1 MKRPLYKPV
10 IRAYPDI
17 NAPESKISKLLIF
30 VLHIAGRI
38 YLTSF
43 IGAAKIKLEKQSLF
57 IDAFRRSLGGESR
70 CIIAFRHPYGFEP
83 QLLTWF
89 VLCRLKKTAS
99 RQGIKFP
106 MSPRLRFIYGYEV
119 LRWGGLIVRIVMP
132 NLGALPIHHSKLDS
146 RGMTG
151 IYAAI
156 AQGPYPVG
164 IAPEGQVSYTSSGI
178 PRLEPGIVRIGIGAA
193 GQLIKEGKSLPVEIL
208 PVSVRSHYSKRD
220 GKAAESLLRKVEKL
234 CGIEAENPGG
244 GNLAGRFLQCREII
258 LRVNEKRYAI
268 IPEPSL
274 SWDERIT
281 VLLKAALDY
290 CAGILGIRDGDGDGR
305 TEHFSR
311 MYYLRQICWDRIFIP
326 GKNTK
331 KSSKESEL
339 EFAAEDL
346 RAGEA
351 WHAARHI
358 EIADFAWYFRAPP
371 PEKNA
376 PPRGIVEYVQNLW
389 DFANRTMGGAY
400 TNRVN
405 IHPRHITIQAGPAIN
420 LSAAVENYRQD
431 RKGTVQKIL
440 SRLEDAYLDLAKA
453 GEEDC

>member
-1 MKRPLYKPV
+1 MKRPFYKPV

-17 NAPESKISKLLIF
+17 KAPESKISKLLIV
-30 VLHIAGRI
+30 VLHFAARI
-38 YLTSF
+38 YLASF
-43 IGAAKIKLEKQSLF
+43 IGAAKTRLEKQSLF

-106 MSPRLRFIYGYEV
+106 ISPRIRFVYGYEV
-119 LRWGGLIVRIVMP
+119 LRWGGPVARIVMP
-132 NLGALPIHHSKLDS
+132 NMGALPVHHSKLDS
-146 RGMTG
+146 KGMAG

-156 AQGPYPVG
+156 VQGPYPVG
-164 IAPEGQVSYTSSGI
+164 VAPEGQVSYISSGI
-178 PRLEPGIVRIGIGAA
+178 PRLEPGVIRIGMGAA

-208 PVSVRSHYSKRD
+208 PVSIQFRYDKKG
-220 GKAAESLLRKVEKL
+220 GKAAESLLQKVEKL
-234 CGIEAENPGG
+234 CGLETGNPGG
-244 GNLAGRFLQCREII
+244 GNLAERFLRCREII
-258 LRVNEKRYAI
+258 LKVNEKRYGVASD
-268 IPEPSL
+268 PSL
-274 SWDERIT
+274 TWDERIT
-281 VLLKAALDY
+281 ILLKAALDY
-290 CAGILGIRDGDGDGR
+290 CAGILGVRDDM

-326 GKNTK
+326 GKDTK
-331 KSSKESEL
+331 KSKETEL
-339 EFAAEDL
+339 ERAAENL

-351 WHAARHI
+351 WHAARHA
-358 EIADFAWYFRAPP
+358 ELADFAWYFRSPP
-371 PEKNA
+371 PGENA
-376 PPRGIVEYVQNLW
+376 PLHRIVEYVQNLW

-420 LSAAVENYRQD
+420 LSAAMEKYRQD
-431 RKGTVQKIL
+431 RKGTVQEIL
-440 SRLEDAYLDLAKA
+440 SLLEETYLDLAKA
-453 GEEDC
+453 GKEDA